1 MGNPTG
7 FKTIDRAV
15 PADRDPLLRILD
27 WEEFHEHLPE
37 DELRRQGARCMD
49 CGVPFCHTG
58 DVMNRMAAGCPLHNL
73 IPEWNDLVYRGRWK
87 EALARL
93 HKTNN
98 FPEFTGRVCPA
109 PCEGSCVLGITS
121 PPVSIKNIEVSI
133 ADRGWA
139 EGWIAADPPE
149 TRTGKT
155 VAVVGS
161 GPAGLACAQQLN
173 SVGHTV
179 TVYERDDRVGGLLTY
194 GIPNMKLDKKIVE
207 RRVNQLR
214 AEGVEFVVNCTIGE
228 DIAAD
233 ELKREFDAVVLCTGA
248 TKPNDFFAKTPG
260 RDAKGIHFAMDF
272 LRPNTQKV
280 LGGRPADYISAE
292 GKKVLVIGGGDTGT
306 DCIGT
311 SLRQGCESVVTFE
324 IVRTPPA
331 ERPANNPWPQW
342 PMVYRVDYGHEEAA
356 AKLDY
361 ANDARFGFKRNPND
375 PREYEVQ
382 TLEFL
387 KDDAGRLRG
396 VKACR
401 VDWSTPA
408 EGGAPFSVVP
418 DSEFT
423 IECDLALMAL
433 GFGGPEPTP
442 AEQLGVAF
450 DSRGN
455 FAAEHGR
462 YATNV
467 PGVFASGDC
476 RRGQSLVV
484 WAIAEGRE
492 AARECDRHL
501 TGSTRL
507 P

>member
-1 MGNPTG
+1 MGNPVG

-15 PADRDPLLRILD
+15 PGDRDPLLRILD
-27 WEEFHEHLPE
+27 WQEIHTHMPE
-37 DELRRQGARCMD
+37 DDLREQGARCMD

-73 IPEWNDLVYRGRWK
+73 IPEWNDLVYRGRWR
-87 EALARL
+87 EALDRL

-121 PPVSIKNIEVSI
+121 PPVTIKNIECSI
-133 ADRGWA
+133 ADRGFE
-139 EGWIAADPPE
+139 EGWVTPQPPE
-149 TRTGKT
+149 RRTGKT

-161 GPAGLACAQQLN
+161 GPAGLAAAQQLAR
-173 SVGHTV
+173 VGHAV

-194 GIPNMKLDKKIVE
+194 GIPNMKLDKGIVE
-207 RRVNQLR
+207 RRVEQLR
-214 AEGVEFVVNCTIGE
+214 AEGVEFVVNCAIGTDLSAE
-228 DIAAD
+228 
-233 ELKREFDAVVLCTGA
+233 ELKSKHDAVILCTGA
-248 TKPNDFFAKTPG
+248 TRPNDFFARTPG
-260 RDAKGIHFAMDF
+260 RHSEGIHFAMDF

-280 LGGRPADYISAE
+280 LGGDPPTYVSAE
-292 GKKVLVIGGGDTGT
+292 GRKVLVIGGGDTGT

-324 IVRTPPA
+324 IVATPPKD
-331 ERPANNPWPQW
+331 RPANNPWPQW

-361 ANDARFGFKRNPND
+361 DGDPRFAFKKNPHD

-387 KDDAGRLRG
+387 ADDAGRVRG

-401 VDWSTPA
+401 VDWTKPD
-408 EGGAPFSVVP
+408 GKAPFTVVP
-418 DSEFT
+418 DSEFE
-423 IECDLALMAL
+423 IECDLVLLAL
-433 GFGGPEPTP
+433 GFGGPEDTP
-442 AEQLGVAF
+442 AKQLGVTL
-450 DSRGN
+450 DGRGN
-455 FAAEHGR
+455 FEAEFGK

-501 TGSTRL
+501 MGRTRL